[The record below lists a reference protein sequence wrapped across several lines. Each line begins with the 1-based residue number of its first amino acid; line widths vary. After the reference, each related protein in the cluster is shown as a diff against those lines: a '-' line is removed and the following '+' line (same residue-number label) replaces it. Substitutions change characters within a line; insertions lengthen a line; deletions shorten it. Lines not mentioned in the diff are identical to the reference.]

1 MEELK
6 QLLLEKAKASLGSKA
21 WTVDL
26 VLQIGVDLA
35 KAVNLAKGLSGEE
48 KSYLV
53 CQTILTLLEDAEKAD
68 KERMAESTEKE
79 TTTIPWEACKTVAK
93 TVLPTTLHLVIS
105 AARGEFAD
113 LQKQV
118 VAVAEQATGVD
129 IPDWAEGRIGQALS
143 WCLPFCLPKRTS
155 APAEV
160 KALPV
165 SVSSVAVAVAAEAKE
180 AQAAVAEVQEAKE
193 SQVAVAEPKEI
204 ALELP
209 TQAPPSDETTPQKEQ
224 ESQGESQA
232 PPSPLA
238 L

>member
-165 SVSSVAVAVAAEAKE
+165 SVSSVSAVAVAAEAKE
-180 AQAAVAEVQEAKE
+180 AQEAQAA
-193 SQVAVAEPKEI
+193 VAVAEPKEI